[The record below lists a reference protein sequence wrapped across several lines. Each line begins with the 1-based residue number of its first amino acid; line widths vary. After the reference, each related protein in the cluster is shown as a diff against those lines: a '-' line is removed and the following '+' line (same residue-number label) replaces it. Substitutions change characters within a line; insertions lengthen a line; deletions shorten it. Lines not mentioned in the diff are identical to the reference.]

1 MNVLRCT
8 VIDSNGGV
16 SFLTHGDALPALV
29 AACSTNPPS
38 IQDFFARVE
47 PYYRTLADYV
57 QSGLAVFDEMNT
69 AGHYET
75 IHRALTTVP
84 RHKQPVFRVVDDLTR
99 EASLRPVKAG
109 AVIFNLKAKRI
120 VLLAWGILA
129 LCPVALALV
138 KERPSALEC
147 TERPSWSQYIPRL
160 STILRQDRRFAWLA
174 ATMCLAGFADMG
186 AVFYVLYAHERLGLP
201 QQAIGLFISAQVV
214 GGLLSG
220 VALGPLGDRSGA
232 RAVIRTVMAMRF
244 LAPLLV
250 LATPLLAGLSPELA
264 TGSFMVVFVLTG
276 VVGGS
281 YMTGSMNYLL
291 EIAPAAERATY
302 VALANTLEGA
312 IVLAPLAAGWIVKV
326 GSYEPLLWLTCVLG
340 LAGFAVCL
348 RQPRRVP
355 AAAAALEGRS

>member
-8 VIDSNGGV
+8 VIDSSGGV

-120 VLLAWGILA
+120 VQLVNSYREIRREGKGRVFDGSRLTDTTFRYRLPEDW
-129 LCPVALALV
+129 ALV
-138 KERPSALEC
+138 P
-147 TERPSWSQYIPRL
+147 
-160 STILRQDRRFAWLA
+160 
-174 ATMCLAGFADMG
+174 
-186 AVFYVLYAHERLGLP
+186 
-201 QQAIGLFISAQVV
+201 
-214 GGLLSG
+214 
-220 VALGPLGDRSGA
+220 
-232 RAVIRTVMAMRF
+232 
-244 LAPLLV
+244 
-250 LATPLLAGLSPELA
+250 
-264 TGSFMVVFVLTG
+264 
-276 VVGGS
+276 
-281 YMTGSMNYLL
+281 
-291 EIAPAAERATY
+291 
-302 VALANTLEGA
+302 
-312 IVLAPLAAGWIVKV
+312 
-326 GSYEPLLWLTCVLG
+326 
-340 LAGFAVCL
+340 
-348 RQPRRVP
+348 
-355 AAAAALEGRS
+355 